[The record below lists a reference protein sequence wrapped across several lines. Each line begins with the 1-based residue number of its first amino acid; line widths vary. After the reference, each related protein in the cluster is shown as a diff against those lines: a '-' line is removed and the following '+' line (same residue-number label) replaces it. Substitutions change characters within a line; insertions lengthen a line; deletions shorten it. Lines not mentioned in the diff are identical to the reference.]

1 VAAVGGALGEAVG
14 RAYVAQYFS
23 PQSKARMQALVGNL
37 LGAYKESIDQLS
49 WMTPETRMQAQD
61 KLSRYSVKIGY
72 PDTWRD
78 YSRLTVREGDAA
90 GNLER
95 AARFGWARIAAR
107 AGQPVDR
114 TEWGLPPQTVNA
126 YYNAT
131 FNEIVFPAAIL
142 QPPFFNMAADDAAN
156 YGAIGAVIGH
166 EISHGFDDQGSRFDG
181 QGTLRDWWTPA
192 DRKAFDAL
200 TARLAAQYDAYE
212 PIPGKRINGRLTLG
226 ENIADL
232 AGLEIAVKAYR
243 RSLAGKPAPVIDGLT
258 GEQRLFMGFAQ
269 IWRDKMREEATL
281 QQLTTDPHSPGAF
294 RANGAPVNVDAFHR
308 AFGTRPGDGMYKPE
322 AERIRIW

>member
-1 VAAVGGALGEAVG
+1 
-14 RAYVAQYFS
+14 
-23 PQSKARMQALVGNL
+23 
-37 LGAYKESIDQLS
+37 
-49 WMTPETRMQAQD
+49 
-61 KLSRYSVKIGY
+61 
-72 PDTWRD
+72 
-78 YSRLTVREGDAA
+78 
-90 GNLER
+90 
-95 AARFGWARIAAR
+95 
-107 AGQPVDR
+107 
-114 TEWGLPPQTVNA
+114 
-126 YYNAT
+126 
-131 FNEIVFPAAIL
+131 
-142 QPPFFNMAADDAAN
+142 MAADDAAN
-156 YGAIGAVIGH
+156 NGAIGAVIGH

-243 RSLAGKPAPVIDGLT
+243 RSLAGKPAPVIGGLT

-294 RANGAPVNVDAFHR
+294 RANGAPVNVDAFHQ